1 MVYSVNARRN
11 EEAGRHRPPLGRL
24 LLAAGVAGLCLL
36 GCVPASVSEPA
47 SATLAPMVTELHST
61 PTSTPAPTSPPTPIP
76 SPTHWAADAILPLG
90 DVGYA
95 LPLTIAHLTEH
106 SATLFFELDAP
117 RAGTVVLRPL
127 EGVGSVQ
134 ETPLSP
140 DRTRHMLRFEGLEPG
155 AHYEALVAL
164 GQSPADAA
172 QPTFLDRAWGPV
184 QFRTP
189 AEDGRLRFGLLSDAS
204 FGDPATQA
212 LVERMAGYELDFT
225 MHAGDVVDET
235 EQGVD
240 PYLSYA
246 EKFYTPFEP
255 LLTRM
260 PVYTIPG
267 NHDYDADIRYQG
279 EPFFYH
285 AFPPF
290 ENVEGDSPAEGKR
303 QSYAFTQEGLQFV
316 LLDSQVLFGV
326 PGRQA
331 QRAWLEARLADP
343 TFRATIPVFHVSP
356 YSSSTVHPNDG
367 MPVQAA
373 WVPRFEVA
381 RVPLA
386 LSGHFHHYERI
397 LKNGITYIVAGGGSS
412 TLYSLGERVP
422 GSQFAAR
429 RTHFVLVELQGDRLT
444 LTALGLD
451 GEAFDRVEI
460 ILP

>member
-1 MVYSVNARRN
+1 LKAR
-11 EEAGRHRPPLGRL
+11 EEVGFESSRPPLGWL
-24 LLAAGVAGLCLL
+24 LLTAGVAGLSLL
-36 GCVPASVSEPA
+36 GCVPTGTPKPA
-47 SATLAPMVTELHST
+47 PIRPVPTATALPPTL
-61 PTSTPAPTSPPTPIP
+61 TSTPEPTSSPTPIP
-76 SPTHWAADAILPLG
+76 SPTHRAADALLPLG
-90 DVGYA
+90 DAGYA

-140 DRTRHMLRFEGLEPG
+140 DHTRHMLRFEGLEPG
-155 AHYEALVAL
+155 ANYEALLAL

-184 QFRTP
+184 RFRTP
-189 AEDGRLRFGLLSDAS
+189 AADGQLRFGLLSDAS

-212 LVERMAGYELDFT
+212 LIELMTGYELDFVL
-225 MHAGDVVDET
+225 HAGDVVDET

-246 EKFYTPFEP
+246 EKFYKPFEP

-260 PVYTIPG
+260 PVYAVPG

-290 ENVEGDSPAEGKR
+290 GNVEGDSPAEGKR

-373 WVPRFEVA
+373 WVPRFEAA

-386 LSGHFHHYERI
+386 LSGHFHHYERV
-397 LKNGITYIVAGGGSS
+397 LRNGITYIVAGGGSS

-429 RTHFVLVELQGDRLT
+429 RTHFVLVELEGNRLI
-444 LTALGLD
+444 LAALDLE